1 MGVKTGSKRGKYK
14 STTGQGLNTARKKMT
29 VKMCPGTGGNP
40 TRVTRSAWEKV
51 CAYHL
56 KRSRARR
63 IKSATENDPVAKFC
77 RRCKGKMLPKELEI
91 IDKEVMPDGK
101 A

>member
-1 MGVKTGSKRGKYK
+1 M
-14 STTGQGLNTARKKMT
+14 
-29 VKMCPGTGGNP
+29 
-40 TRVTRSAWEKV
+40 

-56 KRSRARR
+56 KRSRARK
-63 IKSATENDPVAKFC
+63 ITSAIDNDPISKFC
-77 RRCKGKMLPKELEI
+77 RKCKGKVMPKELEI